1 MDCNP
6 IPKDL
11 ASEALSAEAL
21 SSLNESAPRLVRAVA
36 EGLGITHGGLRL
48 MAEQGALTS
57 EVLIVAFQKKAQDQ
71 QQEDRDRMAEIDA
84 KAVAHGF
91 SHVDVLRALDA
102 AAAPKFFVGGLYPGD
117 IPVSKAVA
125 AAARTLAA
133 GDMLAKEHPG
143 EAIVPKSAIGK
154 AKASELLSKVE
165 IVNDGVHRLCFVNG
179 RQIGQVLK
187 LETPR
192 ARDMLAGV
200 VEISFLASEIV
211 ERQVSSDEFKALDS
225 EVLVN
230 GCSGGSAPAFD
241 PWPEALALGREII
254 RLNTQIARL
263 LDRWDSDGTPNQ
275 RA

>member
-1 MDCNP
+1 MEHNP

-11 ASEALSAEAL
+11 AFEALSAEDFNR
-21 SSLNESAPRLVRAVA
+21 LNEFAPRLVRTAA
-36 EGLGITHGGLRL
+36 EGLGVSL
-48 MAEQGALTS
+48 GALRQKAEHGQLTS
-57 EVLIVAFQKKAQDQ
+57 AVLAIGIRTSA
-71 QQEDRDRMAEIDA
+71 M
-84 KAVAHGF
+84 
-91 SHVDVLRALDA
+91 
-102 AAAPKFFVGGLYPGD
+102 GD
-117 IPVSKAVA
+117 MP
-125 AAARTLAA
+125 
-133 GDMLAKEHPG
+133 DMLAQIQEG
-143 EAIVPKSAIGK
+143 EAIVPKSAAGK
-154 AKASELLSKVE
+154 TNASELFSKVE
-165 IVNDGVHRLCFVNG
+165 IVNDGLRRLCFVNG

-230 GCSGGSAPAFD
+230 GCSGGQPAAFD
-241 PWPEALALGREII
+241 PWPEALAMGREIV

>member
-11 ASEALSAEAL
+11 AAEVLSAEDFNR
-21 SSLNESAPRLVRAVA
+21 LNEFAPRLVRTAA
-36 EGLGITHGGLRL
+36 EGLGVSL
-48 MAEQGALTS
+48 GALRQKAEHGQLTS
-57 EVLIVAFQKKAQDQ
+57 AVLAIG
-71 QQEDRDRMAEIDA
+71 I
-84 KAVAHGF
+84 
-91 SHVDVLRALDA
+91 
-102 AAAPKFFVGGLYPGD
+102 
-117 IPVSKAVA
+117 
-125 AAARTLAA
+125 RTSAM
-133 GDMLAKEHPG
+133 GDMPDRVHTD
-143 EAIVPKSAIGK
+143 EAIVPKSAAGK
-154 AKASELLSKVE
+154 TNASELFSKVE
-165 IVNDGVHRLCFVNG
+165 IVNDGLRRLCFVNG

-263 LDRWDSDGTPNQ
+263 LDRWDGDGLPSQ

>member
-21 SSLNESAPRLVRAVA
+21 SSLNESSPRLVRAVA

-84 KAVAHGF
+84 KAAAYGF
-91 SHVDVLRALDA
+91 SHADVLRALDA
-102 AAAPKFFVGGLYPGD
+102 VGMPEF
-117 IPVSKAVA
+117 
-125 AAARTLAA
+125 AA
-133 GDMLAKEHPG
+133 GDMLARVHPG
-143 EAIVPKSAIGK
+143 EAIVPQFASGK
-154 AKASELLSKVE
+154 TKASELFSKVE
-165 IVNDGVHRLCFVNG
+165 IVNDGLRRLCFVNG

-230 GCSGGSAPAFD
+230 GCSGGSAPAFA

-254 RLNTQIARL
+254 RLNTQIASL
-263 LDRWDSDGTPNQ
+263 LGRWDGDGIPSQ

>member
-1 MDCNP
+1 MECNP

-11 ASEALSAEAL
+11 ESEALSAEAL

-57 EVLIVAFQKKAQDQ
+57 EVLIVAFQKKAQDL

-84 KAVAHGF
+84 KALAHGF

-143 EAIVPKSAIGK
+143 EAIVPATF
-154 AKASELLSKVE
+154 
-165 IVNDGVHRLCFVNG
+165 N
-179 RQIGQVLK
+179 
-187 LETPR
+187 
-192 ARDMLAGV
+192 
-200 VEISFLASEIV
+200 
-211 ERQVSSDEFKALDS
+211 
-225 EVLVN
+225 
-230 GCSGGSAPAFD
+230 
-241 PWPEALALGREII
+241 PWPEMLAASREIV

-263 LDRWDSDGTPNQ
+263 LDRWDGDGLPGTSAANEASDAAE
-275 RA
+275 RAAESTRRASRSAHRS

>member
-11 ASEALSAEAL
+11 ESEALSAEAWNHL
-21 SSLNESAPRLVRAVA
+21 AEYAPRLVRAAA
-36 EGLGITHGGLRL
+36 EGLGVSLGAIRQMAAEGRITS
-48 MAEQGALTS
+48 A
-57 EVLIVAFQKKAQDQ
+57 VLAGAFQKNAQDQ

-91 SHVDVLRALDA
+91 RHADVLRALDA
-102 AAAPKFFVGGLYPGD
+102 VGMPEF
-117 IPVSKAVA
+117 
-125 AAARTLAA
+125 AA
-133 GDMLAKEHPG
+133 GDMLARVHPG
-143 EAIVPKSAIGK
+143 EAIVPKSAAGK
-154 AKASELLSKVE
+154 TKASELLSTVE

-211 ERQVSSDEFKALDS
+211 ERQVSSDEFKAIDAEGVAKS
-225 EVLVN
+225 
-230 GCSGGSAPAFD
+230 CSGGQPPAFN
-241 PWPEALALGREII
+241 PWPEALAMGRDIV
-254 RLNTQIARL
+254 RLNTQMARL
-263 LDRWDSDGTPNQ
+263 LDRWDSEGLP
-275 RA
+275 RHRGEV